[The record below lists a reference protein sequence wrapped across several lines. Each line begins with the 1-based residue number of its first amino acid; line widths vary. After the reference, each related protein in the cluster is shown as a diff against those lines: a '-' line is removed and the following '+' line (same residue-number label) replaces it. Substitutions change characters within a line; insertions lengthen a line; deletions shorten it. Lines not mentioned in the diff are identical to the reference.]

1 MHLYISTRKIILT
14 CQQSQHSFRY
24 NKPFSLP
31 CKPQTLDINISNIF
45 CLLVYEKMRNRMERL
60 VVLPAFSIGCV
71 SHASVAVVDTN
82 QSKKS
87 KSESST
93 TVTRRQEGDES
104 SSGVN
109 MKNSRGNFLALPKPN
124 ISNGIHRLIRS
135 FRNFSQLFVYKEEME
150 EMEEMEMEI
159 GLPTDVK
166 HVTHIGWDG
175 STTTNPVKGWE
186 NLKTP
191 EILSFP
197 TISLMQFELA
207 MASQADQPQPLGVNT
222 SKFT

>member
-109 MKNSRGNFLALPKPN
+109 MKNSR
-124 ISNGIHRLIRS
+124 
-135 FRNFSQLFVYKEEME
+135 VYKEEME